1 MSSILIAKLRL
12 FLRKPWIFLAMTAVC
27 VLMAFI
33 IGTANQTKV
42 KVPVYSHLPKK
53 ETNEIL
59 RSLQHSNLFDFQLTD
74 QNEVRKLVSEGK
86 VEAGVELEKND
97 FRLIISSE
105 TANVSFIRQYVQKVY
120 VDRMQTKAIS
130 EHVSTHSN
138 THAEEV
144 KKILNEAKEHPLFTF
159 EKKSF
164 HGKQPIMIDN
174 QLQSIFGFSLFFVIY
189 TVSFN
194 VIQILVEKRERIWDR
209 MILSPLKKW
218 GIYTSNLLYSFVV
231 GYIQVAL
238 IFAIFHFG
246 IGVDFHGKFAEVL
259 LLLIPYVFALV
270 ALSIFLT
277 GLVNNEQ
284 QFRAI
289 ISIVSVSMAMIGGA
303 YWPLEIVSSKILL
316 TLSKFVPVTYG
327 MELLKGAAVYG
338 NSIGDLL
345 YPISILFFMGVVLMG
360 LGINLVERRNA

>member
-1 MSSILIAKLRL
+1 MSGILIAKLRL
-12 FLRKPWIFLAMTAVC
+12 FLRKPWIFIIMTAVC

-33 IGTANQTKV
+33 IGTANQSKV

-53 ETNEIL
+53 ETNEIFH
-59 RSLQHSNLFDFQLTD
+59 SLQHSGLFDFELTD
-74 QNEVRKLVSEGK
+74 QNKVRKLVSEGK
-86 VEAGVELEKND
+86 VEAGIELEKND
-97 FRLIISSE
+97 FRLIVSSE
-105 TANVSFIRQYVQKVY
+105 TANASFIRQYIQKVY
-120 VDRMQTKAIS
+120 ADHMQTTAIS
-130 EHVSTHSN
+130 EHVSAHSN
-138 THAEEV
+138 IRAEEV
-144 KKILNEAKEHPLFTF
+144 KKILNEAKTHPLFTF

-164 HGKQPIMIDN
+164 HGEQPIMMDS
-174 QLQSIFGFSLFFVIY
+174 QLQPIFGFSLFFVIY

-194 VIQILVEKRERIWDR
+194 VLQILVEKRERIWDR

-218 GIYTSNLLYSFVV
+218 EIYASNLLYSFVV

-238 IFAIFHFG
+238 IFSIFHFA
-246 IGVDFHGKFAEVL
+246 IGVDFHGKFTEIL
-259 LLLIPYVFALV
+259 LLLVPYVFAIV

-277 GLVNNEQ
+277 GLANNEQ

-303 YWPLEIVSSKILL
+303 YWPLEIVSSEILL

-360 LGINLVERRNA
+360 LGINLVERRNP

>member
-1 MSSILIAKLRL
+1 MSSILLAKLRL

-42 KVPVYSHLPKK
+42 KV
-53 ETNEIL
+53 
-59 RSLQHSNLFDFQLTD
+59 
-74 QNEVRKLVSEGK
+74 
-86 VEAGVELEKND
+86 
-97 FRLIISSE
+97 
-105 TANVSFIRQYVQKVY
+105 
-120 VDRMQTKAIS
+120 
-130 EHVSTHSN
+130 
-138 THAEEV
+138 
-144 KKILNEAKEHPLFTF
+144 
-159 EKKSF
+159 
-164 HGKQPIMIDN
+164 
-174 QLQSIFGFSLFFVIY
+174 
-189 TVSFN
+189 
-194 VIQILVEKRERIWDR
+194 
-209 MILSPLKKW
+209 
-218 GIYTSNLLYSFVV
+218 
-231 GYIQVAL
+231 
-238 IFAIFHFG
+238 
-246 IGVDFHGKFAEVL
+246 
-259 LLLIPYVFALV
+259 
-270 ALSIFLT
+270 FLT

-338 NSIGDLL
+338 NSISDLL